1 MVNGTKEAPGHNT
14 FYKEVAQMLSPQFF
28 YTMFALL
35 SCICG
40 LMRTSKWSVDSVKEV
55 SDMVYSCF
63 CRICRCHQNIGSYIT
78 KAFFWDIFEIWVL
91 KINLHSKQNFKWWPW
106 LFTLLRKTWSDK
118 LFLYYLLGYSWLISW
133 TVGDLEAKWLKH
145 GKKEI

>member
-1 MVNGTKEAPGHNT
+1 
-14 FYKEVAQMLSPQFF
+14 
-28 YTMFALL
+28 
-35 SCICG
+35 
-40 LMRTSKWSVDSVKEV
+40 
-55 SDMVYSCF
+55 
-63 CRICRCHQNIGSYIT
+63 
-78 KAFFWDIFEIWVL
+78 VL